1 MRYNKS
7 NMFIE
12 AWQLIRREVAFDTQV
27 DHSTSLAKKYLVILR
42 EGSSYYDINLNKKG
56 RIVHKRKT

>member
-1 MRYNKS
+1 MRYNES
-7 NMFIE
+7 NMSIE

-27 DHSTSLAKKYLVILR
+27 DHSTSLAKKYLVILSQ
-42 EGSSYYDINLNKKG
+42 GSSEYDSDLNKKG